1 MFGAEPIDD
10 LSAGGHHIPECPASD
25 PIFEDLDRL
34 CRKAI
39 GKCRERLVEDDA
51 HHLPMTGHRILPR
64 RRLRHPPVRLCLIGC
79 TAVAKFDDA
88 AEPERAKIRN
98 SKRDLAGDV
107 TERVA
112 ALIAVGLGVRQLTA
126 ADAVEHDQDDTGK
139 RSQVRDVS
147 MVAMACLNAM

>member
-1 MFGAEPIDD
+1 MPNIVEIRD
-10 LSAGGHHIPECPASD
+10 LRVEARTDSGRTVEIIKGVSFDVPDGEIVALIGESGSGKTTIALTLMGHTRPGCSIAGGSVRVGTHDMA
-25 PIFEDLDRL
+25 RL
-34 CRKAI
+34 S
-39 GKCRERLVEDDA
+39 
-51 HHLPMTGHRILPR
+51 
-64 RRLRHPPVRLCLIGC
+64 
-79 TAVAKFDDA
+79 
-88 AEPERAKIRN
+88 EPERAKIRN

-126 ADAVEHDQDDTGK
+126 ADAVEHDQNDTWK